1 MNLHIHITRLILQVD
16 DLLKEFLVPTVKLD
30 GFDILKH
37 FMLKLAEFLID
48 LMSFV
53 MLVAEAVMNS
63 LIHLKKDQE
72 KSDSHDESTAKNHV
86 EPIEAVNEL
95 EWRGDQTWAFP
106 GKTSESPGSSVDAVD
121 GSIRKV
127 FRRCLRQ
134 LELFL
139 QNHGLNNLLW
149 WSADFEAFVATVL
162 MEQRKA
168 DNAQK

>member
-95 EWRGDQTWAFP
+95 EWRGDQT
-106 GKTSESPGSSVDAVD
+106 
-121 GSIRKV
+121 
-127 FRRCLRQ
+127 
-134 LELFL
+134 
-139 QNHGLNNLLW
+139 
-149 WSADFEAFVATVL
+149 
-162 MEQRKA
+162 
-168 DNAQK
+168 